1 MAIGRE
7 ILRMF
12 VDKFGEAEGLT
23 SMEGVNKMHTGTT
36 QRGANQ
42 TRVVGVWKVG
52 VLNEIL
58 TTKRE

>member
-42 TRVVGVWKVG
+42 TRVVGV
-52 VLNEIL
+52 
-58 TTKRE
+58 